1 MTGAAAVAG
10 CSDDSC
16 GPGGAPDTGLVAA
29 GDAVA
34 LTYGNLVSGLNN
46 DCPASDAPAGVVSLT
61 IIGMQ
66 VGGSGFITLCV
77 ARPDLLAT
85 QAQALGLDVPG
96 AEVRIVDL
104 VGIADSCSFA
114 IDSSQP
120 ATGSAT
126 ASGLCGN
133 GSDAAGFALAL
144 DGSLS
149 LTRTCGATLDS
160 VRVTLDGRIAV
171 AAN

>member
-1 MTGAAAVAG
+1 MTGAAAVACCG
-10 CSDDSC
+10 DDSC
-16 GPGGAPDTGLVAA
+16 GPGDAPDTGLVAA
-29 GDAVA
+29 GDAIA
-34 LTYGNLVSGLNN
+34 LTYGNLTGGLNN

-61 IIGMQ
+61 IAGMQ

-85 QAQALGLDVPG
+85 QAQALGLDVPDV
-96 AEVRIVDL
+96 EVRIVDL
-104 VGIADSCSFA
+104 VGMADSCSFA
-114 IDSSQP
+114 IDRSQP

-133 GSDAAGFALAL
+133 GGDAAGFALAL

-149 LTRTCGATLDS
+149 LTRTCGATIDS
-160 VRVTLDGRIAV
+160 VRVTLDGRVAV

>member
-16 GPGGAPDTGLVAA
+16 GPGDAPDTGLVAA

-34 LTYGNLVSGLNN
+34 LTYGNLTGGLNN

-61 IIGMQ
+61 IRGPQIDGA
-66 VGGSGFITLCV
+66 GFITLCV
-77 ARPDLLAT
+77 ARPDLLAR
-85 QAQALGLDVPG
+85 QAQALDLDVAG

-104 VGIADSCSFA
+104 SGTANGCSFA
-114 IDSSQP
+114 IDRSQP
-120 ATGSAT
+120 ATGNAT

-149 LTRTCGATLDS
+149 LTRTCGATIDS
-160 VRVTLDGRIAV
+160 VRVTLDGRVAV

>member
-10 CSDDSC
+10 CGDDSC
-16 GPGGAPDTGLVAA
+16 GPGGAPDAGLVASS
-29 GDAVA
+29 DAIT
-34 LTYGNLVSGLNN
+34 LTYGTLTGGLNN

-77 ARPDLLAT
+77 ARPDLLAR
-85 QAQALGLDVPG
+85 QPQALGLDVPG
-96 AEVRIVDL
+96 VEVRIVDL
-104 VGIADSCSFA
+104 VGMADSCSFA
-114 IDSSQP
+114 IDRSQP
-120 ATGSAT
+120 ATGDAT
-126 ASGLCGN
+126 SSGLCGN

-149 LTRTCGATLDS
+149 LTRTCGATIDS
-160 VRVTLDGRIAV
+160 VRVTLDGRVAV